1 MPIQNELPAISQ
13 EAITAFRLASPEIIR
28 ETVALSLL
36 CKDDI
41 AQHGDQAE
49 KLITSGL
56 EFTTR
61 MLDSAMCFASTA
73 LILDELLWAKDRLPH
88 DKVSMQQ
95 VANRM
100 KIYRNTILNKL
111 PPGQASEVINYI
123 DWMTARM
130 ETLE

>member
-1 MPIQNELPAISQ
+1 MSIQDELPAISK
-13 EAITAFRLASPEIIR
+13 EALASFRAASPEIIR
-28 ETVALSLL
+28 ETVALALL
-36 CKDDI
+36 SKEDV
-41 AQHGDQAE
+41 AQHGAQAE

-61 MLDSAMCFASTA
+61 MLDSAMTFGSTD

-100 KIYRNTILNKL
+100 KIYRHTILNKL
-111 PPGQASEVINYI
+111 PPGLASEVISYI

-130 ETLE
+130 ATLK

>member
-1 MPIQNELPAISQ
+1 MQNELTAISK
-13 EAITAFRLASPEIIR
+13 ESLAAFRAASPEIIR
-28 ETVALSLL
+28 ETVALALL
-36 CKDDI
+36 CKNDV

-61 MLDSAMCFASTA
+61 MLDSAMTFGSTA
-73 LILDELLWAKDRLPH
+73 LISDELLWAKDRLPH

-95 VANRM
+95 VSNRM
-100 KIYRNTILNKL
+100 KIYRNAILSKL
-111 PPGQASEVINYI
+111 PHTQANEVIAYI

-130 ETLE
+130 DTV